1 MNRRSARV
9 FRNGTSLVVVIPADW
24 ARGEAIGEGDEV
36 ELVYNGE
43 IHLRPKKRNASAGG
57 ASHPVCRARRPAQP
71 TETDEGG
78 LADVGC

>member
-9 FRNGTSLVVVIPADW
+9 FRNGTSLVVVIPSDW

-43 IHLRPKKRNASAGG
+43 IHVRPRRQEKGVLDG
-57 ASHPVCRARRPAQP
+57 VPPVKPTPA
-71 TETDEGG
+71 
-78 LADVGC
+78 